1 MSLYVV
7 IELPDRGNV
16 QTVVQSLESYK
27 VGLRAII
34 IRSNRRLA
42 TSEARYDEDTPSC
55 TFPIRRCTL
64 GHTLPGPVMGGKRC
78 QRDTFLVGNDYSSLL
93 CPTPIS
99 DVHR

>member
-16 QTVVQSLESYK
+16 QTVVQSLEAYK

-42 TSEARYDEDTPSC
+42 TSEAHYDEDNAFVRVSY
-55 TFPIRRCTL
+55 L
-64 GHTLPGPVMGGKRC
+64 
-78 QRDTFLVGNDYSSLL
+78 
-93 CPTPIS
+93 
-99 DVHR
+99 